1 MCIVCINCIIMY
13 TISPGGG
20 GGNSIYKKGRD
31 ARREF

>member
-1 MCIVCINCIIMY
+1 MCIVCIDCIIMY

-20 GGNSIYKKGRD
+20 GAIYKKGRD

>member
-1 MCIVCINCIIMY
+1 MCIVCIDCIIMY
-13 TISPGGG
+13 AMSPGG